1 MSSSITQLLKN
12 KKIICEN
19 YATNLNMILVNDDL
33 HFILIKEC
41 PPFPTR
47 NPSHNVRDAYN
58 SWTMSNDKTCIYLL
72 FSMFDILSKKH
83 ETMITTHQIMDSLQE
98 IFKTNKK

>member
-19 YATNLNMILVNDDL
+19 YATNLNKILVNNDV
-33 HFILIKEC
+33 HFILMEEC

-47 NPSHNVRDAYN
+47 NASQNVRDAYN
-58 SWTMSNDKTCIYLL
+58 R
-72 FSMFDILSKKH
+72 
-83 ETMITTHQIMDSLQE
+83 
-98 IFKTNKK
+98 